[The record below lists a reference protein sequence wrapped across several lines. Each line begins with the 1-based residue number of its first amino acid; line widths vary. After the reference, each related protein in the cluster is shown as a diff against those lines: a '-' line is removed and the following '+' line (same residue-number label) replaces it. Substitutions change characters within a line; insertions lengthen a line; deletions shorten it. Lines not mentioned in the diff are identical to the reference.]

1 MLIIL
6 NLSLTG
12 ALSEYLIYQTEFI
25 MMNRRKF
32 IAGTALS
39 STGLV
44 LGSAMTGCVRSR
56 EAEISVFN
64 IMSEVMKYR
73 KIDAHEHVDLHDG
86 GPDVQID
93 YADRLGIEKIVV
105 SRPVVTPTATPE
117 QFREANDHVLN
128 AMKLYPGRILGQVTL
143 NPVYKKESL
152 EEIDR
157 CTDLGMIGIKVY
169 YQVKINDPLFYPII
183 EKSIDLKMLIL
194 MHANCQLGM
203 AGYRMKYDTHLNPNT
218 SLPEDFVDAAK
229 RYPEAMFQYA
239 HTGGGGDWEYACKAL
254 KDYPNIY
261 IDTSG
266 SNNEANMVDFALKY
280 MGEDRLFFATDS
292 SYFQGVGNILSSEL
306 NEVQKKKIFFENYN
320 AVLRKGGR
328 DVA

>member
-1 MLIIL
+1 
-6 NLSLTG
+6 
-12 ALSEYLIYQTEFI
+12 
-25 MMNRRKF
+25 MNRRKF
-32 IAGTALS
+32 FANTALS
-39 STGLV
+39 SAGLV
-44 LGSAMTGCVRSR
+44 LGNSLAACSKRS
-56 EAEISVFN
+56 EPEIASFN

-73 KIDAHEHVDLHDG
+73 KIDAHEHVDLSFG
-86 GPDVQID
+86 GPEVQVD
-93 YADRLGIEKIVV
+93 CADRLGIEKLVV
-105 SRPVVTPTATPE
+105 SRPVITQTGTPDE
-117 QFREANDHVLN
+117 FRGANNHVIR
-128 AMKLYPGRILGQVTL
+128 AMKLYPDRIMGQVTL
-143 NPVYKKESL
+143 NPQYLKESL
-152 EEIDR
+152 EEIKR
-157 CTDLGMIGIKVY
+157 CVDLGMVGIKVY

-229 RYPEAMFQYA
+229 RYPEALFQYA
-239 HTGGGGDWEYACKAL
+239 HTGGGGDWVYACKAL